1 MNSRFRKWIAISIAI
16 LTMSSVLFATY
27 LSLDPENY
35 FFYTDEDRLVWTWD
49 PLYVAI
55 VCGIMILGAAIAS
68 AAFFLARPS
77 RLWLRCVLAL
87 IIIGP
92 WTWTSTL
99 AVMHMPMFVMIHH
112 LWFWLLTIVVI
123 IVGFSSF
130 LSSVL
135 GRIKAKRQ
143 GAV

>member
-1 MNSRFRKWIAISIAI
+1 
-16 LTMSSVLFATY
+16 MSAVLFATY
-27 LSLDPENY
+27 LSLDPANY
-35 FFYTDEDRLVWTWD
+35 FFYTDADRLDWTWD

-55 VCGIMILGAAIAS
+55 VCGIMILGAAIAF

-87 IIIGP
+87 LIIGP

-99 AVMHMPMFVMIHH
+99 AVVHMPMFVIVHH
-112 LWFWLLTIVVI
+112 FWFWFVTIVVV
-123 IVGFSSF
+123 IVGLSSF
-130 LSSVL
+130 LSLVL
-135 GRIKAKRQ
+135 ERIKARRQ